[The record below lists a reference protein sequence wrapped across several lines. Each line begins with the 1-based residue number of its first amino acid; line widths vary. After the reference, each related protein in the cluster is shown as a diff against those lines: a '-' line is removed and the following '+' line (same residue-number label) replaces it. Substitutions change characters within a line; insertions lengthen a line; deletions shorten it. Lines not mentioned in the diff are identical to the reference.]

1 MGAEEAKRLTRTP
14 GGVGQDQ
21 VQDGVE
27 MITVCC
33 TQKLLRRL
41 RLPKAEAPSVAP
53 TNTLGNWYANLIYV
67 GRVQM
72 VMATSERTLLTVLLP
87 AVDLRKSLVPNL
99 CEAVLLLLQELGIDP
114 VRAATEVGAMREVRI
129 GRTESRSVLA
139 SMNDLSR
146 MLEWDVRDGRP
157 PMEIMLRLAEIPMT
171 GVMVKEGSHGF
182 PDDATRKL
190 LGIEKSDDS

>member
-1 MGAEEAKRLTRTP
+1 
-14 GGVGQDQ
+14 
-21 VQDGVE
+21 
-27 MITVCC
+27 MITLCC

-53 TNTLGNWYANLIYV
+53 TNKLGNWYANLIYV

-87 AVDLRKSLVPNL
+87 AVDLHKSLAPNL
-99 CEAVLLLLQELGIDP
+99 YEAVYLLLQQLGVDQA
-114 VRAATEVGAMREVRI
+114 RAVIEVEAMREVRI
-129 GRTESRSVLA
+129 GRTENRSVLG

-146 MLEWDVRDGRP
+146 MLDWDVRDGRS
-157 PMEIMLRLAEIPMT
+157 PMEIMLRLAETPMT
-171 GVMVKEGSHGF
+171 GVVVKEGSHGF

-190 LGIEKSDDS
+190 FGIEKKRRFLEAVP